1 MSPPCSLTPR
11 EVFGALGVLKGRPK
25 IHRDLHSR
33 LNLGQGPFGRF
44 LVTMATPSFLRRES
58 VESWNWIKN
67 TTPKL
72 PPLDA
77 IRLSAVL
84 EDCTDQLTILGCIMP
99 VSYEGRKDVEDLDE
113 QGMQDILTSQQ
124 ELSAKYRN
132 LMDKRAES
140 LAKIP
145 VELGKVAEIRWQ
157 LLDTS
162 SDLKRSNHLFT
173 MATRQ
178 SVLST
183 DVLQK
188 VQADRQYS
196 SNVLEGTMDEMLML
210 RTFRTLQLAVTME
223 RDKKTN
229 LQNLVLREEMG
240 RKKIKSLQKQLGE
253 VKKEKDYEL
262 QNRNEM
268 IAYLKDQLQ
277 EMKAK
282 TDMENRYV
290 KKDTDL
296 HVAQVQKKCSL
307 TENDLQ
313 NEIEKLR
320 NEMDQE
326 IRVHMEIEAFLKQQQ
341 TSIEEKLEYW
351 MEKYEKETEAK
362 QQALNNLKSSRTA
375 DQASLQ
381 ELAKQCRACELA
393 IIEDRKEKENARK
406 KVEQDAL
413 EMKSILKLQAW
424 WRGMMVRRFLGPYRN
439 LKKMLEEE
447 PVSKEK
453 GKKGK
458 AGPKKKK

>member
-1 MSPPCSLTPR
+1 
-11 EVFGALGVLKGRPK
+11 
-25 IHRDLHSR
+25 
-33 LNLGQGPFGRF
+33 
-44 LVTMATPSFLRRES
+44 
-58 VESWNWIKN
+58 
-67 TTPKL
+67 
-72 PPLDA
+72 
-77 IRLSAVL
+77 
-84 EDCTDQLTILGCIMP
+84 
-99 VSYEGRKDVEDLDE
+99 
-113 QGMQDILTSQQ
+113 MQDILTSQQ

-188 VQADRQYS
+188 VQAD

-240 RKKIKSLQKQLGE
+240 RKKIKSLQKQLSE

-296 HVAQVQKKCSL
+296 HVAQAQKKCSL

-313 NEIEKLR
+313 NEI
-320 NEMDQE
+320 
-326 IRVHMEIEAFLKQQQ
+326 
-341 TSIEEKLEYW
+341 
-351 MEKYEKETEAK
+351 EKYEKETEAK

-381 ELAKQCRACELA
+381 ELAKQVGRDTPAVPIGTPHFKCRACELA

-406 KVEQDAL
+406 
-413 EMKSILKLQAW
+413 KLQAW

>member
-1 MSPPCSLTPR
+1 
-11 EVFGALGVLKGRPK
+11 
-25 IHRDLHSR
+25 
-33 LNLGQGPFGRF
+33 
-44 LVTMATPSFLRRES
+44 MATHSFMRKES
-58 VESWNWIKN
+58 GDSWSWIKH

-99 VSYEGRKDVEDLDE
+99 VSYEGRKDVENLDE
-113 QGMQDILTSQQ
+113 QGMQEILSSQQ
-124 ELSAKYRN
+124 ELSSKYRN

-140 LAKIP
+140 LAKVP
-145 VELGKVAEIRWQ
+145 AEFGKAAEIRWQ

-173 MATRQ
+173 MATKQ
-178 SVLST
+178 SALSM
-183 DVLQK
+183 DVLKK
-188 VQADRQYS
+188 VQANRQYS
-196 SNVLEGTMDEMLML
+196 NDVLESTMDEMLML
-210 RTFRTLQLAVTME
+210 RTFRTLQLAVTLE
-223 RDKKTN
+223 KDKKTN
-229 LQNLVLREEMG
+229 LQNLVIREEMG

-253 VKKEKDYEL
+253 IKKEKDYEL

-296 HVAQVQKKCSL
+296 QVAQAQKKCFG

-320 NEMDQE
+320 NEMDRE
-326 IRVHMEIEAFLKQQQ
+326 IRIHLDIEAFLKQQQ

-362 QQALNNLKSSRTA
+362 QQALNNLKSSRAA
-375 DQASLQ
+375 DQAALQ
-381 ELAKQCRACELA
+381 ELAKQCLACEQA

-424 WRGMMVRRFLGPYRN
+424 WRGMMVRRFLGPYKN

-447 PVSKEK
+447 PVAKDK

-458 AGPKKKK
+458 LGPKKKK

>member
-1 MSPPCSLTPR
+1 MSCKSCHPISCYPDFLW
-11 EVFGALGVLKGRPK
+11 K
-25 IHRDLHSR
+25 IYKARHTWS
-33 LNLGQGPFGRF
+33 
-44 LVTMATPSFLRRES
+44 
-58 VESWNWIKN
+58 WIKK

-77 IRLSAVL
+77 IRISAIL
-84 EDCTDQLTILGCIMP
+84 EDCTDQLAILGYIMP
-99 VSYEGRKDVEDLDE
+99 VTYEGRKDVEDLDE

-124 ELSAKYRN
+124 ELSTKYRT

-145 VELGKVAEIRWQ
+145 TEFGKAAEIRWQ
-157 LLDTS
+157 LLDTT

-178 SVLST
+178 SVLSS
-183 DVLQK
+183 DVLKK

-196 SNVLEGTMDEMLML
+196 SDVLEGTMDEMLML
-210 RTFRTLQLAVTME
+210 GTFRSLQLAVTLE
-223 RDKKTN
+223 KDKKTN
-229 LQNLVLREEMG
+229 LQNLVLKEEMG
-240 RKKIKSLQKQLGE
+240 RKKVKSLQKQIGE

-296 HVAQVQKKCSL
+296 QLAQAQKKCSG
-307 TENDLQ
+307 TENELQ

-326 IRVHMEIEAFLKQQQ
+326 NRIHMEIENFLKQQQ
-341 TSIEEKLEYW
+341 TGIEEKLEYW

-362 QQALNNLKSSRTA
+362 QQALNGLKSSRAA

-381 ELAKQCRACELA
+381 ELAKQCRACEQA

-413 EMKSILKLQAW
+413 EMTSILRLQAW
-424 WRGMMVRRFLGPYRN
+424 WRGMMVRRFLGPYKN

-447 PVSKEK
+447 LVTKDK

-458 AGPKKKK
+458 AAPKKKKK